1 MYMQS
6 LKDALENVGYD
17 CLAFATR
24 RTARAVTN
32 YFNVLLRP
40 VDLNVAQ
47 FGLMTAIAKM
57 PGRTLREIGE
67 DLILDES
74 TVTRNLTVL
83 ERRNLVKSEGGRGRS
98 GKRMSLTTDGEAL
111 MMAASAEWKR
121 GNAAMKANITPEV
134 LAGGIAFLNALTTAS
149 GALKAGEIHSL
160 QLEPSDIE

>member
-1 MYMQS
+1 MQK

-32 YFNVLLRP
+32 YFNMLLRP

-74 TVTRNLTVL
+74 TVTRNLTIL
-83 ERRNLVKSEGGRGRS
+83 ERRRLVQSEGGRGRS
-98 GKRMSLTTDGEAL
+98 GKRMSLTREGEAL
-111 MMAASAEWKR
+111 MLSASAEWRR
-121 GNAAMKANITPEV
+121 GNRALAEKMPPDV
-134 LAGGIAFLNALTTAS
+134 LAGGIEFLKALTVAS
-149 GALKAGEIHSL
+149 GALKAGEIL
-160 QLEPSDIE
+160 GEAPEPADIE

>member
-1 MYMQS
+1 MQK

-67 DLILDES
+67 NLILDES
-74 TVTRNLTVL
+74 SLL
-83 ERRNLVKSEGGRGRS
+83 AVK
-98 GKRMSLTTDGEAL
+98 EA
-111 MMAASAEWKR
+111 
-121 GNAAMKANITPEV
+121 
-134 LAGGIAFLNALTTAS
+134 
-149 GALKAGEIHSL
+149 
-160 QLEPSDIE
+160 